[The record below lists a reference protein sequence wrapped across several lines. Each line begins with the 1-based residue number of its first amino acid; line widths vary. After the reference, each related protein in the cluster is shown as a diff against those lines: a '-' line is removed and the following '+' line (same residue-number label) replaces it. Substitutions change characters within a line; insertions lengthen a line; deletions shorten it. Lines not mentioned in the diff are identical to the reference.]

1 MSAFLSVVDL
11 DISVRINPRYF
22 EVSNSVSNLYP
33 SHDKYIILIDLLQ
46 LNMDDSYS
54 TNNEAALAVVAT
66 SMKKA
71 RLPIEVLIVN
81 SFMGGLLFS
90 TGGMIFDVLESYNP
104 GLKESNPG
112 IIVLL
117 QGFAY
122 PIGLFYV
129 VITGTDL
136 FNSNILFFSVGLVRG
151 AVSILDLIIS
161 WLVSY
166 WINLVANIFVCY
178 VICHFSHISQKED
191 FVKGSIEALMQ
202 KASFSFVDN
211 LIKGMA
217 GNFFVCLGIY
227 LQIMVRP
234 VHVKFLMLLLPIFSL
249 VSIGFTHSVADMYIV
264 LMGLINH
271 APISV
276 GKVAWK
282 IMLPGA
288 LGNIIG
294 GSFFGIVIPWYLH
307 LYSVERDQRKLNL
320 PEYDARD
327 EQPQINSDSR
337 VVKNR
342 SRTITEE
349 FEEVPESLM
358 KTEKRESSSLSSENN
373 VSVAPPEQLVD
384 NFSGYPENLIKISSR
399 ASGASRFSVGN
410 ARYAA
415 KSPKNV
421 FPVYGMAPLSERE
434 RSIASGMNVN
444 TIDEDLDSIHTA
456 RTEFQNDDDS
466 TTATYIGDHVKKF
479 LSNLTVNKQ
488 HKDIESQNQDRP
500 PVIRSHSTQSY
511 HAMNRSHSRPHA
523 IGINQFLQRSHEFAN
538 RPTSR
543 AAATVDAVPLSTN
556 LTTATRNTE
565 PNNVDNIGSIP
576 FTQPEN
582 ISPGQSINSEFQTN
596 NSTPPVQSSDQSSFN
611 IVNYQPKSH
620 EN

>member
-1 MSAFLSVVDL
+1 
-11 DISVRINPRYF
+11 
-22 EVSNSVSNLYP
+22 
-33 SHDKYIILIDLLQ
+33 
-46 LNMDDSYS
+46 MDDSYS

-66 SMKKA
+66 SMKKS
-71 RLPIEVLIVN
+71 RLPIEVLLVN

-90 TGGMIFDVLESYNP
+90 TGGMISVVLESYNP
-104 GLKESNPG
+104 GLKENNPG

-166 WINLVANIFVCY
+166 WMNLVANIFVCY

-234 VHVKFLMLLLPIFSL
+234 VHVKFLMLLLPIVSF
-249 VSIGFTHSVADMYIV
+249 VSIGFTHSVADMYILLV
-264 LMGLINH
+264 GLINH

-342 SRTITEE
+342 PRTITEE
-349 FEEVPESLM
+349 FEEVPESYPT
-358 KTEKRESSSLSSENN
+358 KSEKHESSSLSSNNN

-384 NFSGYPENLIKISSR
+384 DISGYPENLIKISSR
-399 ASGASRFSVGN
+399 ASGVSRFSVGS

-421 FPVYGMAPLSERE
+421 FPVYGMAPPSERE
-434 RSIASGMNVN
+434 RSIASGMNVD
-444 TIDEDLDSIHTA
+444 TIDEDLDSIHTGK
-456 RTEFQNDDDS
+456 TEFQNDDDS
-466 TTATYIGDHVKKF
+466 TSATYIGDHIKNF

-488 HKDIESQNQDRP
+488 NKDIESQNQYRP
-500 PVIRSHSTQSY
+500 PMNRSHSTQS
-511 HAMNRSHSRPHA
+511 HRAVSRSHSTPHA
-523 IGINQFLQRSHEFAN
+523 IGRNQALQRSHDFAKRPSN
-538 RPTSR
+538 RV
-543 AAATVDAVPLSTN
+543 AATVDAVPLSTN
-556 LTTATRNTE
+556 LTTPTRNTV
-565 PNNVDNIGSIP
+565 PNNVDNIGSRS
-576 FTQPEN
+576 FTQPED
-582 ISPGQSINSEFQTN
+582 ISPGHSIDSEFQTN
-596 NSTPPVQSSDQSSFN
+596 NFIPPVQNSDQSSFN
-611 IVNYQPKSH
+611 IVNYQPESR